1 MATFYFNKTDKRY
14 MNKTLSSVYDNVSL
28 TYIDKTDILNPVLK
42 LGKQIDPLSFNYVY
56 IPEFSRYY
64 FVSEP
69 PIFEEGYYRVKLHV
83 DVLMSFKSQILAQ
96 NVIVKRQEKAYN
108 LYQVDEKMNV
118 YNTPV
123 YRTIEFPNGFSNTG
137 YFVLCVAGA
146 STGGI

>member
-1 MATFYFNKTDKRY
+1 MATFYNNKTDKRY
-14 MNKTLSSVYDNVSL
+14 MNKTISAVYDNVSL

-42 LGKQIDPLSFNYVY
+42 LGKQIDPLSFNYIY

-83 DVLMSFKSQILAQ
+83 DVLMTFKSQILAQ
-96 NVIVKRQEKAYN
+96 YVIVKRQEKAYN

-123 YRTIEFPNGFSNTG
+123 YRTIEFPGGFSNTG
-137 YFVLCVAGA
+137 HFVLCVAGA